1 MKAESENNDK
11 KISVRD
17 KILLTAHD
25 LFYSTGFRATGV
37 DTLIKEAKVTKV
49 TFYRHFPSK
58 SLLILAYLH
67 YRHEIWINWFEA
79 TLRRHLVEGQTPA
92 DALSATLYE
101 WFISPDFHG
110 CAFINA
116 SAEAKSEDI
125 ESEIKEICR
134 NHKFETKKVITLLTG
149 MADENVVSEIMLLID
164 GAIIHAQMGIN
175 SDEVINQ
182 LKAGLMRLSGNGYT
196 PEQHS
201 YRK

>member
-1 MKAESENNDK
+1 MKTEHAGNEG

-25 LFYSTGFRATGV
+25 LFYSNGFRATGV

-67 YRHEIWINWFEA
+67 YRQEIWINWFET
-79 TLRRHLVEGQTPA
+79 TLRRHLDEGEIPS
-92 DALSATLYE
+92 DAISATLYE
-101 WFISPDFHG
+101 WFISPEFHG

-125 ESEIKEICR
+125 ESEIKAICR
-134 NHKFETKKVITLLTG
+134 GHKIETKNMIALLTKI
-149 MADENVVSEIMLLID
+149 ADERVVNEIMLLID
-164 GAIIHAQMGIN
+164 GAIIHAQMGMD
-175 SDEVINQ
+175 SETVINV
-182 LKAGLMRLSGNGYT
+182 LKRGLEALTG
-196 PEQHS
+196 H
-201 YRK
+201 K

>member
-1 MKAESENNDK
+1 MKTEPAGNDT

-17 KILLTAHD
+17 KILFTAHD

-37 DTLIKEAKVTKV
+37 DTLIKASKVTKV

-67 YRHEIWINWFEA
+67 FRHEIWISWFET
-79 TLRRHLVEGQTPA
+79 TLRRHLDEGETPS
-92 DALSATLYE
+92 DAISATLYE
-101 WFISPDFHG
+101 WFISPEFHG

-134 NHKFETKKVITLLTG
+134 DHKSETKKTIVMLTG
-149 MADENVVSEIMLLID
+149 INDEETVNDMMMLID
-164 GAIIHAQMGIN
+164 GAIIHAQMGMD
-175 SDEVINQ
+175 SERVVKA
-182 LKAGLMRLSGNGYT
+182 LKTGLEKLTG
-196 PEQHS
+196 Q
-201 YRK
+201 

>member
-1 MKAESENNDK
+1 MKTEPAGNDT

-37 DTLIKEAKVTKV
+37 DTLIKASKVTKV

-58 SLLILAYLH
+58 SLLIIAYLH
-67 YRHEIWINWFEA
+67 YRHEIWIGWFEA
-79 TLRRHLVEGQTPA
+79 TLRRHLDEGEIPSQA
-92 DALSATLYE
+92 IYQTLYE

-116 SAEAKSEDI
+116 SAEAKAEDI

-134 NHKFETKKVITLLTG
+134 DHKCETKKIIASLTKI
-149 MADENVVSEIMLLID
+149 ADERVVNEIMLLID
-164 GAIIHAQMGIN
+164 GAIIHAQMGMDT
-175 SDEVINQ
+175 DEVINS
-182 LKAGLMRLSGNGYT
+182 LKRALAGLIGS
-196 PEQHS
+196 
-201 YRK
+201 

>member
-1 MKAESENNDK
+1 MKTEHAGNEA

-25 LFYSTGFRATGV
+25 LFYSNGFRATGV

-67 YRHEIWINWFEA
+67 YRHEIWINRFET
-79 TLRRHLVEGQTPA
+79 TLRRHLDEGEIPS
-92 DALSATLYE
+92 DAISATLYE
-101 WFISPDFHG
+101 WFISPEFHG

-125 ESEIKEICR
+125 ESEIKAICR
-134 NHKFETKKVITLLTG
+134 DHKIETKNMIASLTKI
-149 MADENVVSEIMLLID
+149 ADERVVNEIMLLID
-164 GAIIHAQMGIN
+164 GAIIHAQMGTD
-175 SDEVINQ
+175 SETVINV
-182 LKAGLMRLSGNGYT
+182 LKSGLEALTG
-196 PEQHS
+196 Q
-201 YRK
+201 K

>member
-1 MKAESENNDK
+1 MKTEPVGNDT

-37 DTLIKEAKVTKV
+37 DTLIKASKVTKV

-67 YRHEIWINWFEA
+67 YRHEIWISWFET
-79 TLRRHLVEGQTPA
+79 TLRRHLDEGKIPS
-92 DALSATLYE
+92 DATSATLYE
-101 WFISPDFHG
+101 WFISPEFHG

-134 NHKFETKKVITLLTG
+134 DHKSETKKTIVTLTG
-149 MADENVVSEIMLLID
+149 INDVETVNDVMMLID
-164 GAIIHAQMGIN
+164 GAIIHAQMGM
-175 SDEVINQ
+175 DPERVVKA
-182 LKAGLMRLSGNGYT
+182 LKTGLEKLNG
-196 PEQHS
+196 Q
-201 YRK
+201 

>member
-1 MKAESENNDK
+1 MKTESAGNDT

-37 DTLIKEAKVTKV
+37 DTLIKASKVTKV

-58 SLLILAYLH
+58 SLLILAYLQ
-67 YRHEIWINWFEA
+67 YRHEIWISWFES
-79 TLRRHLVEGQTPA
+79 TLRRHLEEGEIPS
-92 DALSATLYE
+92 DALSATLHE
-101 WFISPDFHG
+101 WFVSPEFHG

-134 NHKFETKKVITLLTG
+134 NHKCETKKIITSLT
-149 MADENVVSEIMLLID
+149 MIADERVVNEIMLLID
-164 GAIIHAQMGIN
+164 GAIIHAQMGMDT
-175 SDEVINQ
+175 STVIKS
-182 LKAGLMRLSGNGYT
+182 LAPGLERLTG
-196 PEQHS
+196 
-201 YRK
+201 K

>member
-1 MKAESENNDK
+1 MKTDPESNDK
-11 KISVRD
+11 KVSVRD

-37 DTLIKEAKVTKV
+37 DTLIKASKVTKV

-67 YRHEIWINWFEA
+67 YRHEIWINWFESA
-79 TLRRHLVEGQTPA
+79 LRQHLDEGEIPA
-92 DALSATLYE
+92 DAISATLYE
-101 WFISPDFHG
+101 WFISPEFHG

-134 NHKFETKKVITLLTG
+134 NHKFDTKNVIALLTKI
-149 MADENVVSEIMLLID
+149 ADERVVNEIMLLID
-164 GAIIHAQMGIN
+164 GAIIHAQMGMET
-175 SDEVINQ
+175 DEVITP
-182 LKAGLMRLSGNGYT
+182 LKRALAVLIGG
-196 PEQHS
+196 
-201 YRK
+201 

>member
-1 MKAESENNDK
+1 MKTEPAGHDT

-37 DTLIKEAKVTKV
+37 DTLIKASKVTKV
-49 TFYRHFPSK
+49 TFYRYFPSK

-79 TLRRHLVEGQTPA
+79 TLRRHLDEGEIPA
-92 DALSATLYE
+92 DAISATLHE
-101 WFISPDFHG
+101 WFISPEFHG

-134 NHKFETKKVITLLTG
+134 NHKCETKKIIASLTKI
-149 MADENVVSEIMLLID
+149 ADERVANEILLLID
-164 GAIIHAQMGIN
+164 GAIIHAQMGMD
-175 SDEVINQ
+175 SETVINA
-182 LKAGLMRLSGNGYT
+182 LKTGVEKLT
-196 PEQHS
+196 CQ
-201 YRK
+201 

>member
-1 MKAESENNDK
+1 MKTEPAGNDT

-37 DTLIKEAKVTKV
+37 DTLIKASKVTKV

-58 SLLILAYLH
+58 TLLILAYLH
-67 YRHEIWINWFEA
+67 YRHEIWISWFET
-79 TLRRHLVEGQTPA
+79 TLRRHFDECEIPS
-92 DALSATLYE
+92 DAISATLYE
-101 WFISPDFHG
+101 WFISPEFHG

-134 NHKFETKKVITLLTG
+134 DHKSETKKTIVTLTG
-149 MADENVVSEIMLLID
+149 INDEETVNDMMMLID
-164 GAIIHAQMGIN
+164 GAIIHAQMGM
-175 SDEVINQ
+175 DPERVVKA
-182 LKAGLMRLSGNGYT
+182 LKTGLEKLTG
-196 PEQHS
+196 Q
-201 YRK
+201 

>member
-1 MKAESENNDK
+1 MKAEPASHDK

-37 DTLIKEAKVTKV
+37 DTLIKASKVTKV

-58 SLLILAYLH
+58 SLLTLAYLH
-67 YRHEIWINWFEA
+67 YRHEIWISWFET
-79 TLRRHLVEGQTPA
+79 TLRRHFDEGETSSNA
-92 DALSATLYE
+92 ISATLYE
-101 WFISPDFHG
+101 WFISPEFHG

-134 NHKFETKKVITLLTG
+134 DHKSETKKTIVTLTG
-149 MADENVVSEIMLLID
+149 INDEETVNDMMMLID
-164 GAIIHAQMGIN
+164 GAIIHAQMGM
-175 SDEVINQ
+175 DPERVVKT
-182 LKAGLMRLSGNGYT
+182 LKTGLEKLTG
-196 PEQHS
+196 Q
-201 YRK
+201 

>member
-1 MKAESENNDK
+1 MKTDPASNDK
-11 KISVRD
+11 KVSVRD

-37 DTLIKEAKVTKV
+37 DTLIKASKVTKV

-67 YRHEIWINWFEA
+67 YRHEIWINWFESA
-79 TLRRHLVEGQTPA
+79 LRQHLDEGEIPA
-92 DALSATLYE
+92 DAISATLYE
-101 WFISPDFHG
+101 WFISPEFHG

-134 NHKFETKKVITLLTG
+134 DHKIETKKIIAQLTR
-149 MADENVVSEIMLLID
+149 MTDENVANEIMLLID
-164 GAIIHAQMGIN
+164 GAIIHAQMGMET
-175 SDEVINQ
+175 DEVITP
-182 LKAGLMRLSGNGYT
+182 LKRALAVLIGG
-196 PEQHS
+196 
-201 YRK
+201 

>member
-1 MKAESENNDK
+1 MKTESAGNDT

-37 DTLIKEAKVTKV
+37 DTLIKASKVTKV

-67 YRHEIWINWFEA
+67 YRHEIWISWFET
-79 TLRRHLVEGQTPA
+79 TLRRHLDVGKIPS
-92 DALSATLYE
+92 DAISATLYE
-101 WFISPDFHG
+101 WFFSPEFHG

-134 NHKFETKKVITLLTG
+134 DHKSETKKTIVTLTG
-149 MADENVVSEIMLLID
+149 INDEETVNDVMMLID
-164 GAIIHAQMGIN
+164 GAIIHAQMGM
-175 SDEVINQ
+175 DPERVVKA
-182 LKAGLMRLSGNGYT
+182 LKTGLEKLNG
-196 PEQHS
+196 Q
-201 YRK
+201 

>member
-1 MKAESENNDK
+1 MKAEFESNDK

-67 YRHEIWINWFEA
+67 YRHEIWIKWFET
-79 TLRRHLVEGQTPA
+79 TLRRHLDESQISS
-92 DALSATLYE
+92 DALSATLAE
-101 WFISPDFHG
+101 WFISPQFHG

-125 ESEIKEICR
+125 ESEIKAICR
-134 NHKFETKKVITLLTG
+134 DHKIETKKIIALLTKI
-149 MADENVVSEIMLLID
+149 ADERAVNEIMLLID
-164 GAIIHAQMGIN
+164 GAIIHAQMGMET
-175 SDEVINQ
+175 DEVIAS
-182 LKAGLMRLSGNGYT
+182 LKRALADLIGG
-196 PEQHS
+196 
-201 YRK
+201 

>member
-1 MKAESENNDK
+1 VKTEPAGHDT

-37 DTLIKEAKVTKV
+37 DTLIKASKVTKV
-49 TFYRHFPSK
+49 TFYRYFPSK

-67 YRHEIWINWFEA
+67 YRHEIWINWFET
-79 TLRRHLVEGQTPA
+79 TLRRHLDEGEVPA
-92 DALSATLYE
+92 DAISATLHE
-101 WFISPDFHG
+101 WFISPEFHG

-134 NHKFETKKVITLLTG
+134 NHKCETKKIIASLTKI
-149 MADENVVSEIMLLID
+149 ADERVANEILLLID
-164 GAIIHAQMGIN
+164 GAIIHAQMGMD
-175 SDEVINQ
+175 SETVINA
-182 LKAGLMRLSGNGYT
+182 LKTGVEKLT
-196 PEQHS
+196 CQ
-201 YRK
+201 

>member
-1 MKAESENNDK
+1 MKTEPAGNDT

-37 DTLIKEAKVTKV
+37 DTLIKASKVTKV

-67 YRHEIWINWFEA
+67 YRHEIWISWFET
-79 TLRRHLVEGQTPA
+79 TLRRHLDEGKIPS
-92 DALSATLYE
+92 DATSATLYE
-101 WFISPDFHG
+101 WFISPEFHG

-134 NHKFETKKVITLLTG
+134 DHKSETKKTIVTLTG
-149 MADENVVSEIMLLID
+149 INDEETVNDMMMLID
-164 GAIIHAQMGIN
+164 GAIIHAQMGM
-175 SDEVINQ
+175 DPERVVKA
-182 LKAGLMRLSGNGYT
+182 LKTGLEKLTG
-196 PEQHS
+196 Q
-201 YRK
+201 

>member
-1 MKAESENNDK
+1 MKTDPVSNDT

-37 DTLIKEAKVTKV
+37 DTLIKASKVTKV

-67 YRHEIWINWFEA
+67 YRHEIWISWFES
-79 TLRRHLVEGQTPA
+79 TLRRHLVEGKIPS
-92 DALSATLYE
+92 DAISETLFE
-101 WFISPDFHG
+101 WFISSVFHG

-134 NHKFETKKVITLLTG
+134 DHKIETKKIIAQMTG
-149 MADENVVSEIMLLID
+149 MTNENVANEIMLLID
-164 GAIIHAQMGIN
+164 GAIIHAQMGM
-175 SDEVINQ
+175 DTDDVIPP
-182 LKAGLMRLSGNGYT
+182 LRRALAGLIEG
-196 PEQHS
+196 
-201 YRK
+201 

>member
-1 MKAESENNDK
+1 MKTEPAGNDT

-37 DTLIKEAKVTKV
+37 DTLIKASKVTKV

-67 YRHEIWINWFEA
+67 YRHEIWISWFES
-79 TLRRHLVEGQTPA
+79 TLRRHLDEGKIPS
-92 DALSATLYE
+92 DAISATLYE
-101 WFISPDFHG
+101 WFISPEFHG

-134 NHKFETKKVITLLTG
+134 DHKSETKKTIVTLTG
-149 MADENVVSEIMLLID
+149 INDEEIVNDVMMLID
-164 GAIIHAQMGIN
+164 GAIIHAQMGM
-175 SDEVINQ
+175 DPERVVKA
-182 LKAGLMRLSGNGYT
+182 LKTGLEKLNG
-196 PEQHS
+196 Q
-201 YRK
+201 

>member
-1 MKAESENNDK
+1 MKTEPAGNDT

-37 DTLIKEAKVTKV
+37 DTLIKASKVTKV
-49 TFYRHFPSK
+49 SFYRHFPSK

-67 YRHEIWINWFEA
+67 YRHEIWINWFES
-79 TLRRHLVEGQTPA
+79 TLRRHLDEGEIPA
-92 DALSATLYE
+92 DAISATLYE

-125 ESEIKEICR
+125 ESEIKAICR
-134 NHKFETKKVITLLTG
+134 DHKLETKKMITSMTKI
-149 MADENVVSEIMLLID
+149 ADERVINEIMLLID
-164 GAIIHAQMGIN
+164 GAIIHAQMGVETDAVLH
-175 SDEVINQ
+175 SLSRGLEQ
-182 LKAGLMRLSGNGYT
+182 LMEK
-196 PEQHS
+196 
-201 YRK
+201 

>member
-1 MKAESENNDK
+1 MKTESASNEK

-37 DTLIKEAKVTKV
+37 DTLIKSSKVTKV

-79 TLRRHLVEGQTPA
+79 TLRRHLDEGEIPA
-92 DALSATLYE
+92 DAISATLYE
-101 WFISPDFHG
+101 WFISPEFHG

-134 NHKFETKKVITLLTG
+134 DHKSDTRKIIALLTG
-149 MADENVVSEIMLLID
+149 IADEQIVDQIMLLVD
-164 GAIIHAQMGIN
+164 GAIIHAQMGM
-175 SDEVINQ
+175 DTDAVISP
-182 LKAGLMRLSGNGYT
+182 LKTGIRLLT
-196 PEQHS
+196 TH
-201 YRK
+201 KL

>member
-1 MKAESENNDK
+1 MKTEHAGNEA

-25 LFYSTGFRATGV
+25 LFYSNGFRATGV

-67 YRHEIWINWFEA
+67 YRHEIWINWFET
-79 TLRRHLVEGQTPA
+79 TLRRHLDEGEIPS
-92 DALSATLYE
+92 DAISATLYE
-101 WFISPDFHG
+101 WFISPEFHG

-125 ESEIKEICR
+125 ESEIKAICR
-134 NHKFETKKVITLLTG
+134 GHKIETKNMIALLTKS
-149 MADENVVSEIMLLID
+149 ADERVVNEIMLLID
-164 GAIIHAQMGIN
+164 GAIIHAQMGMD
-175 SDEVINQ
+175 SETVINV
-182 LKAGLMRLSGNGYT
+182 LKRGLEALTG
-196 PEQHS
+196 Q
-201 YRK
+201 K

>member
-1 MKAESENNDK
+1 MKTEPVGNDT

-37 DTLIKEAKVTKV
+37 DTLIKASKVTKV

-67 YRHEIWINWFEA
+67 YRHEIWISWFET
-79 TLRRHLVEGQTPA
+79 TLRRHLDEGKIPS
-92 DALSATLYE
+92 DATSATLYE
-101 WFISPDFHG
+101 WFISPEFHG

-134 NHKFETKKVITLLTG
+134 DHKSETKKTIVTLTG
-149 MADENVVSEIMLLID
+149 INDEETVNDVMMLID
-164 GAIIHAQMGIN
+164 GAIIHAQMGM
-175 SDEVINQ
+175 DPERVVKA
-182 LKAGLMRLSGNGYT
+182 LKTGLEKLNG
-196 PEQHS
+196 Q
-201 YRK
+201 

>member
-1 MKAESENNDK
+1 MKTEPAGNDT

-17 KILLTAHD
+17 KILLSAHD

-37 DTLIKEAKVTKV
+37 DTLIKASKVTKV

-67 YRHEIWINWFEA
+67 YRHEIWISWFET
-79 TLRRHLVEGQTPA
+79 TLRRHFDEDEIPS
-92 DALSATLYE
+92 DAVSATLYE
-101 WFISPDFHG
+101 WFISPEFHG

-134 NHKFETKKVITLLTG
+134 DHKSETKKTIVTLTG
-149 MADENVVSEIMLLID
+149 INDEETVNDMMMLID
-164 GAIIHAQMGIN
+164 GAIIHAQMGM
-175 SDEVINQ
+175 DPERVVKA
-182 LKAGLMRLSGNGYT
+182 LKTGLEKLTG
-196 PEQHS
+196 Q
-201 YRK
+201 

>member
-1 MKAESENNDK
+1 MKTEHASNET

-67 YRHEIWINWFEA
+67 HRHEIWVNWFESA
-79 TLRRHLVEGQTPA
+79 LRRHLDEGEIPA
-92 DALSATLYE
+92 EAISATLYE
-101 WFISPDFHG
+101 WFISPEFHG

-125 ESEIKEICR
+125 ESEIKAICR
-134 NHKFETKKVITLLTG
+134 DHKIETKNIIASLTKI
-149 MADENVVSEIMLLID
+149 ADEHVVNEIMLLID
-164 GAIIHAQMGIN
+164 GAIIHAQMGMET
-175 SDEVINQ
+175 DEVIAP
-182 LKAGLMRLSGNGYT
+182 LKRALAGCT
-196 PEQHS
+196 
-201 YRK
+201 

>member
-1 MKAESENNDK
+1 MKAEFESNDK

-25 LFYSTGFRATGV
+25 LFYSTGFRATGG

-101 WFISPDFHG
+101 WFISPEFHG

-125 ESEIKEICR
+125 ESEIKAICR
-134 NHKFETKKVITLLTG
+134 DHKIETKKIIALLTKI
-149 MADENVVSEIMLLID
+149 ADERVVNEIMLLID
-164 GAIIHAQMGIN
+164 GAIIHAQMGMET
-175 SDEVINQ
+175 DEVIAS
-182 LKAGLMRLSGNGYT
+182 LKRALAGLPDGN
-196 PEQHS
+196 
-201 YRK
+201 

>member
-1 MKAESENNDK
+1 MKTEPAGNDT

-37 DTLIKEAKVTKV
+37 DTLIKASKVTKV

-67 YRHEIWINWFEA
+67 YRHEIWISWFET
-79 TLRRHLVEGQTPA
+79 TLRRHLDEGKTPS
-92 DALSATLYE
+92 DATSATLYE
-101 WFISPDFHG
+101 WFISPEFHG

-134 NHKFETKKVITLLTG
+134 DHKSETKKTIVTLTG
-149 MADENVVSEIMLLID
+149 IHDEETVNDVMMLID
-164 GAIIHAQMGIN
+164 GAIIHAQMGM
-175 SDEVINQ
+175 DPERVVKA
-182 LKAGLMRLSGNGYT
+182 LKTGLEKLNG
-196 PEQHS
+196 Q
-201 YRK
+201 